1 MLVKA
6 LATVGNKKLPT
17 EMANDAYIGLPGIIQ
32 NPRRKK
38 NTATVEAAISSI
50 VTRKGMMRLCIH
62 SQVPSERSCHR
73 TADGSDALITLSG
86 S

>member
-17 EMANDAYIGLPGIIQ
+17 EMANDAYIGLPGMIQ

-38 NTATVEAAISSI
+38 N
-50 VTRKGMMRLCIH
+50 
-62 SQVPSERSCHR
+62 
-73 TADGSDALITLSG
+73 
-86 S
+86 